1 MTILI
6 AKQNEPIIKQY
17 LTGVKFL
24 KAQKNTSTFKVSE
37 STFQKLYNWVKSEG
51 YNPFALMAW

>member
-1 MTILI
+1 MIILI

-17 LTGVKFL
+17 LAGIKFTDET
-24 KAQKNTSTFKVSE
+24 KNTSTFKVSK
-37 STFQKLYNWVKSEG
+37 TAFQELYNRVKSEG